1 MINRKKITKG
11 RGNFRGAPCAYGPT
25 QVKKKNDEKWKH
37 NNVKLM
43 HERNIHKV
51 DPINFEVLS
60 KKYTFLCT
68 FLNKSKNGKL
78 YYDFEKSTATYFL
91 SKAILK
97 EYYDINF
104 YLPFVQDDNMDSL
117 FDSFSHLSNEN
128 EGSSVSVQVKEIN
141 NLKNVLFKAFN
152 EHTEKLSK
160 WGNTIGEDTFDKKK
174 NEIKNENEKEGEKE
188 NMRKKFLCP
197 CVPGRVNYIHILADL
212 TNLTEIENNTSIYKQ
227 KENVSITYN
236 CEGEENINKSILLY
250 GNIIRVIDVGVGA
263 NCIYP
268 LLGNK
273 VYNWSFLGVD
283 INVDSLKFGYI
294 NTLLNDKEKEIILKY
309 QKDKNKIFLNVI
321 KNSDLFFFSMCN
333 PPYHSVL
340 EEVNRNPFRN
350 LDANIDE
357 VVYYGNVLNI
367 PDDLKKGTYKTLN
380 TYQRIINN
388 GEEYKDELC
397 KTFGEE
403 NQSSSIFS
411 ANEKM
416 YSSSSNNAPT
426 HGTQWDEETIKRE
439 IRSCENV
446 GGEFSF
452 IMNMINES
460 STHFYNIIWF
470 TTLVSKFKNVKLIK
484 KEIIKS
490 MRLYNMNKKDQVNFL
505 NNAIKNKLHFDT
517 FFSFEDVHNDS
528 LPAYISQYRIF
539 ESYTGR
545 ITRWILCWSYYSE
558 EHIDYIKRLFHAKT
572 NN

>member
-11 RGNFRGAPCAYGPT
+11 RGNFRGAPSAYNPT

-37 NNVKLM
+37 KNVKLM

-78 YYDFEKSTATYFL
+78 YYDFEKSTATYYL

-104 YLPFVQDDNMDSL
+104 YLPFVQDENMDSL
-117 FDSFSHLSNEN
+117 FDSFSHLSNEQ
-128 EGSSVSVQVKEIN
+128 EGNSVSVQVKEIN
-141 NLKNVLFKAFN
+141 NLKNVLLKAFN

-160 WGNTIGEDTFDKKK
+160 WGNTIGEDTFDKRK

-188 NMRKKFLCP
+188 NVRKKFLCP

-212 TNLTEIENNTSIYKQ
+212 TNLTEIENNTRIFKQ

-236 CEGEENINKSILLY
+236 CEGEGNINKSILLY

-350 LDANIDE
+350 LDANVDE

-367 PDDLKKGTYKTLN
+367 PDELKKGTYKTLN

-397 KTFGEE
+397 KTFEEE
-403 NQSSSIFS
+403 NNSSSIFS
-411 ANEKM
+411 ANERM
-416 YSSSSNNAPT
+416 YSSSRNNEPT
-426 HGTQWDEETIKRE
+426 HGTPWNEETIKRE
-439 IRSCENV
+439 IRSCEHV
-446 GGEFSF
+446 GGEFNF

-490 MRLYNMNKKDQVNFL
+490 MRLYNMHKKDQVNFL

-517 FFSFEDVHNDS
+517 FFSFKDVHNDS

-558 EHIDYIKRLFHAKT
+558 EHMDYIKKLFHAKT
-572 NN
+572 I